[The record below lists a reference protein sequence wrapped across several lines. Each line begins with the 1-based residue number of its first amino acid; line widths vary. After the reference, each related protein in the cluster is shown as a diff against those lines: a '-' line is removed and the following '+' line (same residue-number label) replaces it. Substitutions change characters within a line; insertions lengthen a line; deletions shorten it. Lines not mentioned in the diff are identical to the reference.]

1 MSVAYAVWR
10 NKQPPSRSARTW
22 RPDAR
27 VFIPGVNLFTGSD
40 DVIASFGPLS
50 SLEKDLLLISGTIF
64 AADRGTQRGER
75 EDLCRTIDLH
85 IPVYNPDRIIPLVG
99 ELGRLLRELSQDG
112 WRIQLRQA
120 EGHPDG
126 VGEEEVIGVPK
137 DATTLL
143 FSGGLDSLAAAVEF
157 GRRAT
162 PLHLV
167 SHITKNQVTDRAQQ
181 ELAALLNGEGFNVE
195 HRQFFVSSRAGGPTG
210 FDHDVEASQ
219 RTRSLVFLTLGAI
232 SARRTGH
239 REIIYMAE
247 NGQLAIHLPL
257 TRGRIGAFS
266 THTAHPSVLARAE
279 AFLSRALGVPFI
291 IRNPYVYRTK
301 SEVVA
306 RVVRELPGAVPLS
319 TSCWRN
325 TRMGTGGA
333 THCGACIPCYLRRI
347 ALETA
352 GDDPTVYA
360 RDVWS
365 EPVRQLPVDDDGR
378 RNLMDLVAFICR
390 FELMSNE
397 ELLSEFVELYSNS
410 FDNRQVIE
418 MYRRFAVEAKTVLT
432 QYPQIAPLL
441 A

>member
-1 MSVAYAVWR
+1 M
-10 NKQPPSRSARTW
+10 
-22 RPDAR
+22 
-27 VFIPGVNLFTGSD
+27 
-40 DVIASFGPLS
+40 
-50 SLEKDLLLISGTIF
+50 
-64 AADRGTQRGER
+64 
-75 EDLCRTIDLH
+75 
-85 IPVYNPDRIIPLVG
+85 PLVG
-99 ELGRLLRELSQDG
+99 DLRRLLRELSQDG

-126 VGEEEVIGVPK
+126 VVEEEVIGAPK
-137 DATTLL
+137 GAITLL
-143 FSGGLDSLAAAVEF
+143 FSGGLDSFAAAVEF
-157 GRRAT
+157 GQRAT

-167 SHITKNQVTDRAQQ
+167 SHITRNQVTDRAQQ
-181 ELAALLNGEGFNVE
+181 ELAALLKGEGFNVE

-239 REIIYMAE
+239 REIIYMAD

-257 TRGRIGAFS
+257 TQGRIGAFS
-266 THTAHPSVLARAE
+266 THTAHPSVLAGAE

-291 IRNPYVYRTK
+291 IRNPYVYKTK

-306 RVVRELPGAVPLS
+306 QAVRRLPGAVPLS

-325 TRMGTGGA
+325 TRLGTGAGGT

-347 ALETA
+347 ALENT
-352 GDDPTVYA
+352 GGDPTVYT

-365 EPVRQLPVDDDGR
+365 EPVRQLPVDDEGR
-378 RNLMDLVAFICR
+378 RNLMDLVDFIRR

-397 ELLSEFVELYSNS
+397 EVLSEFVELYSNS
-410 FDNRQVIE
+410 FDSRQVIE

-432 QYPQIAPLL
+432 QYPLVAPLL